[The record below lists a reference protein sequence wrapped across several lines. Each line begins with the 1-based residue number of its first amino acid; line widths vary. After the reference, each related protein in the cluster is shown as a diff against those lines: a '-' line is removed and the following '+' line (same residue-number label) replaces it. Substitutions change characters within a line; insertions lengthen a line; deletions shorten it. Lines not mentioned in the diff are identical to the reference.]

1 MSNALTVTAPEGLP
15 FINTSREFD
24 APVEAVFAA
33 HTQADLF
40 RRWIGAGFPDVD
52 LPVFDCTSGGSYRFV
67 HKSEQGEYGFHGCYH
82 LVRENERIIWTFEFE
97 GAPDIVSVETLD
109 FVDLGGGRTR
119 CDVHSVYP
127 ALEARD
133 AMIQSGMQ
141 QGMEAGYAVLDA
153 LLAGVSA

>member
-1 MSNALTVTAPEGLP
+1 VY
-15 FINTSREFD
+15 
-24 APVEAVFAA
+24 AA

-40 RRWIGAGFPDVD
+40 RQWIGAGSPDID
-52 LPVFDCTSGGSYRFV
+52 LPVVDCTTGGAYRFV
-67 HKSEQGEYGFHGCYH
+67 QKTENGEFGFHGSYH

-109 FVDLGGGRTR
+109 FVDLDNGRTR

-127 ALEARD
+127 TLEARD
-133 AMIQSGMQ
+133 AMIQSGMAG
-141 QGMEAGYAVLDA
+141 GMEAGYAVLDT